1 MKEDNPSITTT
12 IAVIKEGIIVKEISS
27 KDMSEKR
34 FSQEI
39 YEIQDEYGI
48 KKCSVEKNMVTR
60 NARQV

>member
-39 YEIQDEYGI
+39 YEIQDEHGI
-48 KKCSVEKNMVTR
+48 KRCSVEKSKVHGI
-60 NARQV
+60 AR